1 MILDELVDD
10 LTRMNRNEIR
20 IGKVSKDVNI
30 DVGGLAL
37 QRVTL
42 TKSEHYDRRMRHNK
56 LVVYKSFENDDVL
69 QSFIDRVTGV
79 DRESANLALQD
90 CVEYAIANQFGVEQ
104 DDVIAKFDL
113 RAGCSMC
120 TCSPGWIVEFK
131 TSVFDE
137 NENSFYP
144 KQYDMWLTFA

>member
-1 MILDELVDD
+1 MILDELTDD
-10 LTRMNRNEIR
+10 LTRMNRKAIR
-20 IGKVSKDVNI
+20 IGQVSKNVNI

-42 TKSEHYDRRMRHNK
+42 TKTEKYDKRAKHNK
-56 LVVYKSFENDDVL
+56 LVVYKSFEGDDIL
-69 QSFIDRVTGV
+69 QSFVDRVTGV

-104 DDVIAKFDL
+104 EDVIAKFDL
-113 RAGCSMC
+113 RAGCSTC

-137 NENSFYP
+137 NESSFYP
-144 KQYDMWLTFA
+144 KQYYMWLTFA